1 MSLHDKETTGAGNV
15 VHIRQDSFSDKD
27 VGLQMLKITAHET
40 DVYNSGT

>member
-15 VHIRQDSFSDKD
+15 VHIHQDSFSDKD
-27 VGLQMLKITAHET
+27 VGSQMVKITAHET